1 MRRICLNTQRLAA
14 SCLIAAAVLGSATA
28 SAQTDITRGEV
39 IASTCFTCHGTHG
52 VSPSTIPSID
62 YIQPARMIEIL
73 KSYRSGQRVSTV
85 MGRHA
90 SGYTDEEI
98 VEVANSLGNMQKRG
112 K

>member
-1 MRRICLNTQRLAA
+1 MNRPTLTALA
-14 SCLIAAAVLGSATA
+14 SLVLLTSGPV
-28 SAQTDITRGEV
+28 SAQTISRGEV

-62 YIQPARMIEIL
+62 YIPADRMIETL
-73 KSYRSGQRVSTV
+73 KAYKSGQRYSTI

-90 SGYTDEEI
+90 SAYTDEEI
-98 VEVANSLGNMQKRG
+98 VEAANYLAGLQKKG

>member
-1 MRRICLNTQRLAA
+1 MNPFSLASLACVALLA
-14 SCLIAAAVLGSATA
+14 SHTA
-28 SAQTDITRGEV
+28 SAQTISRGEV

-62 YIQPARMIEIL
+62 YIPAARMIETL
-73 KSYRSGQRVSTV
+73 KAYKAGQRYSTI

-90 SGYTDEEI
+90 SAYTDVEI
-98 VEVANSLGNMQKRG
+98 IEAANHLASLQKKG